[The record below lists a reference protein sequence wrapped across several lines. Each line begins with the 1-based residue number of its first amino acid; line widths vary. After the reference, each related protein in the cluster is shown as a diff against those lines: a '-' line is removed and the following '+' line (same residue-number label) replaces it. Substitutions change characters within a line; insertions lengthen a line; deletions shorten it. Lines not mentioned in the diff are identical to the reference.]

1 MTTSRSLLL
10 VPALALAL
18 VAVAGCSGS
27 DDEPKGSKAS
37 ESSSASDGPT
47 ADVDE
52 SAACKLLTAADRKKL
67 AGSAVDIV
75 VSSDAREGGSSQCR
89 WQTPDALIQVTT
101 LPAKRWA
108 TSLPDV
114 VAQLEKS
121 SADGSA
127 ADRKDLARAKKL
139 LAGADDF
146 TDAEACKAFV
156 TLAEIGGA
164 KKGSTTT
171 ITPVPITESD
181 LGLSAQTCTGG
192 HLTSVIYSV
201 PGLKQTP
208 KVERTVTSVLASAQK
223 RVLAAS

>member
-1 MTTSRSLLL
+1 MARRL
-10 VPALALAL
+10 VPAALAGL
-18 VAVAGCSGS
+18 VLLAGCSGS
-27 DDEPKGSKAS
+27 DDGEGTKAKSS
-37 ESSSASDGPT
+37 EAPT

-75 VSSDAREGGSSQCR
+75 VTSDAREGGSSQCR
-89 WQTPDALIQVTT
+89 WQTPEALIQVTT

-121 SADGSA
+121 ADQGSA

-139 LAGADDF
+139 LAGADSF
-146 TDAEACKAFV
+146 TDDEACKAFV

-171 ITPVPITESD
+171 ITPVPITETD
-181 LGLSAQTCTGG
+181 IGLSAQTCTEG
-192 HLTSVIYSV
+192 HLTSIIYSV
-201 PGLKQTP
+201 PGLKKTA
-208 KVERTVTSVLASAQK
+208 KVERTVTAVLASAQK
-223 RVLAAS
+223 RVVAAG